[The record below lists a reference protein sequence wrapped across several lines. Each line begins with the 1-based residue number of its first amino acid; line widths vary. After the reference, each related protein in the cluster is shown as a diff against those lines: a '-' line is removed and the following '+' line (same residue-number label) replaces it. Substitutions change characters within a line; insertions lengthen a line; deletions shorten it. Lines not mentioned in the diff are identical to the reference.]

1 LAAARVVCWRTPEQG
16 GAVSPAIFPTLISI
30 LVLLPVPLRAQ
41 TPGAIE
47 GVVRVGET
55 ARRTASRYAGGGP
68 GGAQALPEV
77 PALVYVVETAGG
89 VRPAAAPL
97 RLAQKD
103 TAFQPTLLI
112 VPRGATVA
120 FPNEDPFFHNVF
132 SYSKAKRF
140 DLGRYP
146 RGESKSVTFEE
157 AGVVR
162 IFCEVHKWMR
172 AVVLVVDNPYHAQ
185 VGADGSFAIR
195 GVPPGRYRVVVWHPD
210 RREQT
215 VEVTVPAGG
224 TARLSVTL

>member
-1 LAAARVVCWRTPEQG
+1 MAAVRVVCWVTPEQG
-16 GAVSPAIFPTLISI
+16 GTVNPAIFPILLSI
-30 LVLLPVPLRAQ
+30 LVVLPVPLCAQ
-41 TPGAIE
+41 APGTIE

-68 GGAQALPEV
+68 GGAQALAEV
-77 PALVYVVETAGG
+77 PALVYVVAAAGG
-89 VRPAAAPL
+89 VRPAAGPL

-162 IFCEVHKWMR
+162 VFCEVHKWMR
-172 AVVLVVDNPYHAQ
+172 AVVLVADNPYHAQ
-185 VGADGSFAIR
+185 VGGDGSFAIQ

-224 TARLSVTL
+224 TARLDVTL